1 MSYFKELPNFQYI
14 ANFPNQS
21 FNTDYVLT
29 KNIFK
34 RAKLRTDLSN
44 AINVFEYYQIID
56 NERPDQVAA
65 KVYDNSDLDW
75 VILTTNNITNIN
87 QQWPLDNNS
96 FYKYLIDKYGSEEE
110 LGKVHHHE
118 TVEFKDEYGRVV
130 VPGGLQID
138 PAKNLSFSTPEGQF
152 NSYHISEFPN
162 NNTNYRITINLN
174 QFIPV
179 YKENIETAKAIITN
193 IKKDFS
199 TLEVKGRQKKIDIGI
214 VNILDTWPNS
224 WGGETTVKGRN
235 ENTKIQVNDIVI
247 DNDVIL
253 NPDLYEI
260 VGEEINGEIVPTFK
274 YKLQN

>member
-34 RAKLRTDLSN
+34 RAKLRTDLANS
-44 AINVFEYYQIID
+44 INVFEYYQIVD

-110 LGKVHHHE
+110 LGKTHHWE
-118 TVEFKDEYGRVV
+118 TVESKDEYGRVI
-130 VPGGLQID
+130 VPGGLQVD
-138 PAKNLSFSTPEGQF
+138 PGKNISFDTPEGQF
-152 NSYHISEFPN
+152 NSYYTSEFPN
-162 NNTNYRITINLN
+162 NNTNYKIAINLN